1 MKKVIEEQ
9 MDDAQKGQEKMKSRL
24 LFLQSYF
31 QKYTDENHQKTMKDL
46 MEVLTAEGFKA
57 DKRTVKQDVLSLNQ
71 SGMEIVSQ
79 KDGNVYHYY
88 FSGGVFEIAEIKLLI
103 DTIQSSILISKKK
116 SEELIDKLG
125 TLVSENQLE
134 ELKCQIYFVNRKN
147 LCCNEQVYYAI
158 DAIYQAINE
167 KKNITFCYRDWTVQ
181 NNKFV
186 ASNHKDGYKYR
197 VSPLALFYNDNK
209 YYVVGYD
216 IEAEILKNFRIDK
229 IVHTEVL
236 EEKRIHNEVVDS
248 FDIVEYTDGLFGM
261 YNGQKETVR
270 IYFPNRLS
278 SAVVDHFG
286 QDVCMIEH
294 DENGFVIEVEVQIS
308 NQFLAWLCG
317 LGKGVRLLS
326 PENVVEKVKNFL
338 RAAYESYNA
347 EILS

>member
-1 MKKVIEEQ
+1 MKQVNDEQ
-9 MDDAQKGQEKMKSRL
+9 KDEGQKGQEKMKSRL

-31 QKYTDENHQKTMKDL
+31 QKYTDENHQKTMKEL

-103 DTIQSSILISKKK
+103 DTVQSSILISKKK

-125 TLVSENQLE
+125 TLVSEEQLE

-147 LCCNEQVYYAI
+147 LCCNEQIYYAI

-167 KKNITFCYRDWTVQ
+167 KKNITFGYKDWIIQ

-186 ASNHKDGYKYR
+186 SSKHKNGYKYR

-209 YYVVGYD
+209 YYMVGYD
-216 IEAEILKNFRIDK
+216 IDAEKLKNFRIDK
-229 IVHTEVL
+229 MEHTSIL
-236 EEKRIHNEVVDS
+236 EEQRLHNDVIDD
-248 FDIVEYTDGLFGM
+248 FDIVEYTHGLFGM
-261 YNGQKETVR
+261 YNGARETVR
-270 IYFPNRLS
+270 IYVPNRLS

-286 QDVCMIEH
+286 QDVHITEH
-294 DENGFVIEVEVQIS
+294 DEKGFVIEVEVQIS

-317 LGKGVRLLS
+317 LGGGVRLLS
-326 PENVVEKVKNFL
+326 PEDVVKKVRDFL
-338 RAAYESYNA
+338 QEAYEAYST